1 MFRWVPQRE
10 GIFVRANSS
19 VSARVCQAG
28 ATALSSEDNGMRE
41 PGEVSHGA
49 VERSILLLPPIL
61 RYSFAVLSSADRTR
75 FNTFSK
81 MKFER

>member
-49 VERSILLLPPIL
+49 VERSIPVTTADSTLQFCSSVL
-61 RYSFAVLSSADRTR
+61 RRSHPL
-75 FNTFSK
+75 
-81 MKFER
+81 